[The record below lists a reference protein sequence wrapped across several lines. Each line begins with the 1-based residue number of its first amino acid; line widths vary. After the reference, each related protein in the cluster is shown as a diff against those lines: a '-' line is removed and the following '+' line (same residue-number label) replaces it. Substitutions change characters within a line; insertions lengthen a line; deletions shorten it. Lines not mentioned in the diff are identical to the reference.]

1 MKEKDIE
8 LFEKLSAQLDG
19 LYEEISILSKKS
31 PNDAV
36 NKFKLKFINQ
46 VLTIVN
52 SILAEKYRPFKDFE
66 SFSEDDLPTNAD
78 VTFILSQYQNC
89 MEKLRADNIRWD
101 NDSWYWVVNNRITVI
116 QTAPPKKIREK

>member
-1 MKEKDIE
+1 MKGKDIE
-8 LFEKLSAQLDG
+8 LFEKLNAQLEG

-46 VLTIVN
+46 VLTDVS
-52 SILAEKYRPFKDFE
+52 SIFAEKYRPFKDFQ

-78 VTFILSQYQNC
+78 VTFMLSQYINC
-89 MEKLRADNIRWD
+89 MEKLRADNIRCD
-101 NDSWYWVVNNRITVI
+101 YESWYWVVSGQITSI
-116 QTAPPKKIREK
+116 QTAPPKKIKEK